1 MRSGIYRAQLT
12 RHLVRCVFGGVCCV
26 FGGVCCVVPRAA
38 FPDNPRPTEM
48 ADFTVSYANAIA
60 AKRLIK
66 TFPIGST
73 AHGVAVTAM
82 HAANAIYFDDRL
94 RILFPAEWIAKEAR
108 VEEARVAAA
117 ARAEEARVA
126 AEAVPPRI
134 MHALRDSGIRAKMIR
149 LGLAHLLP
157 PPPLV
162 SMLPTVS
169 MLLPMPPLRR

>member
-1 MRSGIYRAQLT
+1 
-12 RHLVRCVFGGVCCV
+12 
-26 FGGVCCVVPRAA
+26 
-38 FPDNPRPTEM
+38 M

-117 ARAEEARVA
+117 TREEEARVAAAARAEEARVA